1 VFQNLGKALALVRE
15 LRGKTQ
21 AQVARAAGV
30 GKSQLSKY
38 ENGKE
43 LPKLDS
49 LEKLLDA
56 LGVSAF
62 DFFYTV
68 TVVNERASSLD
79 RLEGPIFAWHPWH
92 PPVPGNSLLP
102 AEAEASFAKIFS
114 VILGLH
120 GLFYSERLF
129 GGRMEAGGG
138 PNGSQERAQ
147 APESASPDGG

>member
-1 VFQNLGKALALVRE
+1 M
-15 LRGKTQ
+15 
-21 AQVARAAGV
+21 

-62 DFFYTV
+62 DFFYTL
-68 TVVNERASSLD
+68 TVVNERAASLD
-79 RLEGPIFAWHPWH
+79 ALESPALAWHP
-92 PPVPGNSLLP
+92 PIPGSSLLP
-102 AEAEASFAKIFS
+102 AEAEESFAKIFG

-120 GLFYSERLF
+120 SLFYSERLL
-129 GGRMEAGGG
+129 GGRLEAGSG
-138 PNGSQERAQ
+138 PQWKPGAR
-147 APESASPDGG
+147 

>member
-1 VFQNLGKALALVRE
+1 MPPRTRARGSWAGWAISWGSPPRTPTARRKRLMFQNLGKALALVRE

-62 DFFYTV
+62 DFFYTL
-68 TVVNERASSLD
+68 T
-79 RLEGPIFAWHPWH
+79 
-92 PPVPGNSLLP
+92 
-102 AEAEASFAKIFS
+102 
-114 VILGLH
+114 
-120 GLFYSERLF
+120 
-129 GGRMEAGGG
+129 
-138 PNGSQERAQ
+138 
-147 APESASPDGG
+147 